1 MGDGRSLVWAGR
13 TSPDALRGPFVP
25 SLYNPHGSCGFPEKE
40 GDSRLCRMGRPF
52 FRKGRR
58 WARTGPAST
67 LLIEDVPGKGCLGLF
82 LPGRK
87 SPSGFFEK

>member
-1 MGDGRSLVWAGR
+1 M
-13 TSPDALRGPFVP
+13 PFVVLSYHP
-25 SLYNPHGSCGFPEKE
+25 CIIHTVHVASLKRKGIR
-40 GDSRLCRMGRPF
+40 RLCRMGRPF

-87 SPSGFFEK
+87 SSLGVF